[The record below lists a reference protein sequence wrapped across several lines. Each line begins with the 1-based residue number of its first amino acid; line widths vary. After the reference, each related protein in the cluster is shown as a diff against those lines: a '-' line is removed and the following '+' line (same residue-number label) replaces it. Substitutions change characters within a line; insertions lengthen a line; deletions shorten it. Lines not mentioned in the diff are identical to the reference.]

1 MDRTLNLLN
10 LYELLHN
17 TLLITEEVK
26 EILRRDCNQA
36 AFVLK
41 PWQMKTV
48 VEKRID
54 ESTCS
59 CKKVWPIYLCTFVYN
74 FYFGYVRIS

>member
-1 MDRTLNLLN
+1 MGVTDRTLNLSG

-26 EILRRDCNQA
+26 ETLRRDCDEA

-41 PWQMKTV
+41 PWQVKTV

-54 ESTCS
+54 ENICN
-59 CKKVWPIYLCTFVYN
+59 CKKV
-74 FYFGYVRIS
+74 

>member
-1 MDRTLNLLN
+1 MDRTLNLSD

-26 EILRRDCNQA
+26 EILRRDCDEA

-41 PWQMKTV
+41 PWQVKTV

-54 ESTCS
+54 ESFCN
-59 CKKVWPIYLCTFVYN
+59 CRKV
-74 FYFGYVRIS
+74 

>member
-1 MDRTLNLLN
+1 MDRTLNLSD

-26 EILRRDCNQA
+26 EILKRDCDEA

-41 PWQMKTV
+41 PWQVKII
-48 VEKRID
+48 VEKQID
-54 ESTCS
+54 ESICN
-59 CKKVWPIYLCTFVYN
+59 CKKVIDLFMYFYL
-74 FYFGYVRIS
+74 

>member
-1 MDRTLNLLN
+1 MDRTLNLSD

-26 EILRRDCNQA
+26 EMLRRDCDEA

-41 PWQMKTV
+41 PWQVETV
-48 VEKRID
+48 VEKRTDECICNCKNVID
-54 ESTCS
+54 M
-59 CKKVWPIYLCTFVYN
+59 YFVYN
-74 FYFGYVRIS
+74 LRFAYAYKLT